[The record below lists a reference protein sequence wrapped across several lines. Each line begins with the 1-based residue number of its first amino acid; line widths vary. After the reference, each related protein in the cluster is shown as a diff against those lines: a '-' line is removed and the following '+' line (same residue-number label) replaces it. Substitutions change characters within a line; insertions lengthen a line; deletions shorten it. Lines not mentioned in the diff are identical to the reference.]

1 MRKIVVVFLAIAM
14 LAGAFVAL
22 GVPAAA
28 QTRMGGFADELVFFE
43 QSNTQQAVS
52 DVSAGTNMQLYMFN
66 LRSIADINAALAD
79 PNIKT
84 VITPGSVDDMFINPV
99 QNDPSVGGFNPFAI
113 REVREAM
120 HWLIDRDYIVE
131 QIFGGHAVTYT
142 APYHP
147 LQPDYLRDIVFNQA
161 LDRQYSYDP
170 AKARQVI
177 FAALGAV
184 SGMAFAADGKWY
196 YQGAPLTV
204 VFIIRVEDRRLDI
217 GNYVAD
223 QLETLGITVDRQYKP
238 ASAAFNI
245 VYFGPPNLGFWHI
258 YTEGFGFTA
267 LSAWQDNFIATL
279 GWTADSGDAIWD
291 FYTPS
296 AILVDSARR
305 LEFGQYADL
314 AERQSLIRTAETEAM
329 KDPVR
334 LMVVAEQ
341 AVFISNKN
349 IAGYVYDLSGGP
361 WTLYSARSARY
372 TSGAG
377 GTIRIGQPVHWNSQW
392 NPYRGFSW
400 LYDETQRRALTDF
413 GVYYHP
419 HTGLYQPIR
428 GAFNVVTSGG
438 YAFPPLSVPTDA
450 VWYNVSANAFQP
462 VGSGITA
469 VSKITWDYT
478 FGPWHD
484 GQAMSMNDV
493 LYELMNVFR
502 RFSSVTWGTLA
513 NPFNGTT
520 YSIGDIGMHDRRADS
535 AAAVTFLSLFKG
547 ARQVDA
553 THMEIYLDFWHV
565 DNGEIAAIGDIFPTT
580 PWEIGELMAKGVLAD
595 VTAYHATTAQTQ
607 LKQLLDLIRG
617 ASLPILA
624 SDLQSLKTATE
635 VPVGMTAQITA
646 AEATARWAAL
656 ETFSTTT
663 TTVTGQSGYTGGHFY
678 DSNGPYWL
686 KTVDVTSKQDVM
698 DRFANY
704 PFADDKWDA
713 ALVPKVPVVQLGAI
727 PEVVPGLPVTIPL
740 SATLFG
746 SPYDNVDLSYLITNP
761 ATGAVLFQG
770 SPARLATGSY
780 QIALN
785 ADETAAILPGTYN
798 VQVIGV
804 GREAAIPV
812 VDTKSFLAIPTLAY
826 FELQLGLTKA
836 DLQTQINQAN
846 AAAASANAAAL
857 AAADQARSLSNLLT
871 IAVAVAVVAI
881 AISVVSVVMAL
892 RRGAGMRPKMPEEPP
907 KESEEI

>member
-113 REVREAM
+113 REVREA
-120 HWLIDRDYIVE
+120 
-131 QIFGGHAVTYT
+131 
-142 APYHP
+142 
-147 LQPDYLRDIVFNQA
+147 
-161 LDRQYSYDP
+161 
-170 AKARQVI
+170 I

-223 QLETLGITVDRQYKP
+223 QLETLGITVDRQYKQ
-238 ASAAFNI
+238 ASAEFNM

-646 AEATARWAAL
+646 AEATARWAA
-656 ETFSTTT
+656 SRRSRRPRRRSR
-663 TTVTGQSGYTGGHFY
+663 VC
-678 DSNGPYWL
+678 
-686 KTVDVTSKQDVM
+686 
-698 DRFANY
+698 
-704 PFADDKWDA
+704 
-713 ALVPKVPVVQLGAI
+713 
-727 PEVVPGLPVTIPL
+727 
-740 SATLFG
+740 
-746 SPYDNVDLSYLITNP
+746 P
-761 ATGAVLFQG
+761 A
-770 SPARLATGSY
+770 
-780 QIALN
+780 
-785 ADETAAILPGTYN
+785 
-798 VQVIGV
+798 
-804 GREAAIPV
+804 
-812 VDTKSFLAIPTLAY
+812 
-826 FELQLGLTKA
+826 
-836 DLQTQINQAN
+836 
-846 AAAASANAAAL
+846 
-857 AAADQARSLSNLLT
+857 
-871 IAVAVAVVAI
+871 
-881 AISVVSVVMAL
+881 
-892 RRGAGMRPKMPEEPP
+892 
-907 KESEEI
+907 